1 MGRPPT
7 IDRDR
12 VLDLAEGLLLKDGT
26 GALTIDAVA
35 KAAGISKGGVQSRFG
50 TKDALI
56 SAMLERWSREYD
68 AMLAA
73 AAGPTPTPIEAVRG
87 HVALSMEIDAEQ
99 EARAAGMLA
108 ALIEAKHH
116 LADVRTWYT
125 EKFGGLDL
133 QSESGRRARLALLAT
148 EGAFMLRTFGFMLFD
163 DEEWTTLRDDLHA
176 LLGGT
181 L

>member
-12 VLDLAEGLLLKDGT
+12 VLDLAEGILLKDGT
-26 GALTIDAVA
+26 GGLTIDAVA

-50 TKDALI
+50 TKSDLI
-56 SAMLERWSREYD
+56 SAMLQRWSQEYD
-68 AMLAA
+68 GLLAA
-73 AAGPTPTPIEAVRG
+73 AVGAAPTPAEAVRG
-87 HVALSMEIDAEQ
+87 HVALSMEADAEQ

-108 ALIEAKHH
+108 ALIEAKQH
-116 LADVRTWYT
+116 LAEVRKWYA

-133 QSESGRRARLALLAT
+133 GSEEGRRARLVLLAT
-148 EGAFMLRTFGFMLFD
+148 EGAYMLRTFGFMRFD
-163 DEEWTTLRDDLHA
+163 DGEWSNLREDLLA
-176 LLGGT
+176 LLDGK